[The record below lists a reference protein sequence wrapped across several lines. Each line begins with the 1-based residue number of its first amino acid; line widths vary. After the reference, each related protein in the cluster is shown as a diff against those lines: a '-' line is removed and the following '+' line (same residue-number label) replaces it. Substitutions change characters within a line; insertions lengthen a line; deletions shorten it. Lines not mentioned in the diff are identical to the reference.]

1 MKIMKRSKRT
11 ILKGIFLLLTFF
23 SLTGVLS
30 AQMEFPAGDFW
41 SLNFGLGMSNF
52 LVKGQSFQAIIDPK
66 IWLTPSFMVGAKA
79 GFNYSFES
87 NSSNP
92 TLGDILTLEG
102 QVYARWNFLRFG
114 YRDNPYNVFAQFG
127 IGLVAAYRGTVNPF
141 WPVTETRG
149 SALADAAFGISIPL
163 TERWYIEPSFRTGY
177 PHLWGISVT
186 AGYKFP
192 LPKNKTTV
200 VDNYINTY
208 TNVGGTRTEYVEILR
223 MMPANEIIRRI
234 MISAVEF
241 ILFGPDIGRY
251 NIGIDADARQLNE
264 LVLNQTAHV
273 LLNNPNT
280 IVRIEGHVNPYTIN
294 HYEVDELNVLSLIRA
309 NTVAEELRRRGV
321 PDEQMVVIAFGG
333 SRTVTNEFDLRN
345 RNRRVELIIVLF
357 DTE

>member
-1 MKIMKRSKRT
+1 MRIFRNRT
-11 ILKGIFLLLTFF
+11 NTIIKGVFFLLTFF
-23 SLTGVLS
+23 TLKGGLF

-41 SLNFGLGMSNF
+41 SLNFGIGASSL
-52 LVKGQSFQAIIDPK
+52 LVRGQSYQAIIDPK
-66 IWLTPSFMVGAKA
+66 LWLSPSLMVGAKA
-79 GFNYSFES
+79 GINYSFES
-87 NSSNP
+87 NSSNS
-92 TLGDILTLEG
+92 TLGDILTFEG

-114 YRDNPYNVFAQFG
+114 LRENPFNVFVQG
-127 IGLVAAYRGTVNPF
+127 GLGLISAYRGIVNPVDE
-141 WPVTETRG
+141 VTQTRG
-149 SALADAAFGISIPL
+149 SIMLDAAIGVTIPI
-163 TERWYIEPSFRTGY
+163 TPRWHIEPSIRGGY

-192 LPKNKTTV
+192 LPKNTTTV

-208 TNVGGTRTEYVEILR
+208 TNIGGTRTEYVEILR
-223 MMPANEIIRRI
+223 MMPANEIVKRI
-234 MISAVEF
+234 MIAAVEF
-241 ILFGPDIGRY
+241 VLFGPDIGRY

-264 LVLNQTAHV
+264 LVMNQTAHV

-309 NTVAEELRRRGV
+309 NSVADELRRRGV